1 MKVLVNGDPLKID
14 KQVTISELLNFLEIS
29 NVRVAVEVN
38 REIVSKAKFES
49 TLISEGDRVE
59 IVKAIGGG

>member
-29 NVRVAVEVN
+29 KVRVAVEVN
-38 REIVSKAKFES
+38 REIVSKAKFER

>member
-49 TLISEGDRVE
+49 TLISEGDSVE

>member
-29 NVRVAVEVN
+29 KVRVAVEVN
-38 REIVSKAKFES
+38 REIVSRAKFES
-49 TLISEGDRVE
+49 TLISEGDSVE

>member
-29 NVRVAVEVN
+29 KVRVAVEVN
-38 REIVSKAKFES
+38 RVIVSKAKFES
-49 TLISEGDRVE
+49 TLISEGDSVE

>member
-14 KQVTISELLNFLEIS
+14 KKVTISELLNFLEIS
-29 NVRVAVEVN
+29 KVRVAVEVN
-38 REIVSKAKFES
+38 REIVSKVKFES
-49 TLISEGDRVE
+49 TLISEGDSVE